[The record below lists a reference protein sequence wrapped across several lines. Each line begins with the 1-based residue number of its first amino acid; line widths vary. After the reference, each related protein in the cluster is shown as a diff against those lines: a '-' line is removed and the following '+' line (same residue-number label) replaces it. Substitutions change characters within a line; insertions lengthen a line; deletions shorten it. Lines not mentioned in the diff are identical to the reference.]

1 MAKGDS
7 KSKNTGK
14 AGGVKGFLSNWIVR
28 NLLLAA
34 ALVVVLLLLAQVGL
48 GLITRHNR
56 TVTVPDFTNMTV
68 AEAQELARAGHVG
81 VKVTDS
87 VFVRRLGAGVVYRQ
101 QPKAG
106 AMVKKGRS
114 IFLTI
119 NSIVPRKVVMP
130 NLIGYSLNEARA
142 ELNNRGLSLGKLNY
156 TQDIATNNVLR
167 QTVRGRNVRAG
178 GGRNVRAGDLV
189 VSGSDV
195 DLTLGLSSDERPTV
209 VPRVIGQKYISA
221 VDALHDRYLNVGRV
235 RFDSGIRTYADSV
248 NAVVYQQDGLGQT
261 RTYGSSIN
269 LYLTLDPEKIPED

>member
-1 MAKGDS
+1 MAK
-7 KSKNTGK
+7 K
-14 AGGVKGFLSNWIVR
+14 AKKDTSPKKKGILSNWIVR

-34 ALVVVLLLLAQVGL
+34 LLVVALLLVAQGGL
-48 GLITRHNR
+48 SLITRHNM

-68 AEAQELARAGHVG
+68 DEAHRVARDNHVG

-87 VFVRRLGAGVVYRQ
+87 VFVRRLGAGVIYRQ
-101 QPKAG
+101 SPKAG
-106 AMVKKGRS
+106 ATVKKGRS

-142 ELNNRGLSLGKLNY
+142 ELNNRGLALGKLTY

-178 GGRNVRAGDLV
+178 DLV

-195 DLTLGLSSDERPTV
+195 DLTLGLSNDERPTA
-209 VPRVIGQKYISA
+209 VPRVIGMKYIRA
-221 VDALHDRYLNVGRV
+221 VDALHDHYLNVGRV

-248 NAVVYQQDGLGQT
+248 NAVVCQQDALGQT
-261 RTYGSSIN
+261 RTYGTAIN
-269 LYLTLDPEKIPED
+269 LYLTLDSGKLPAE